1 MKKIAQI
8 LIGLLLSASVLADA
22 SIPPV
27 ATTKTPDPVKTSVLM
42 KTSAGDLVLEL
53 DTQAAPETTKNFLQY
68 VDEGFYNNTLFHRV
82 IANFMVQGGG
92 FDTDM
97 QEKPTHPPIKN
108 ESLNGLKNVRGTI
121 AMART
126 QNPDSASA
134 QFFINVVDNAYLD
147 GSSNKPGY
155 AVFGVV
161 TQGMDI
167 IEKIAATVTG
177 TRNGQRDVP
186 VNDVV
191 LISVRRLADAVTTPT
206 ANAKPVVETEI
217 PATIQQPSVSTP
229 SIK

>member
-8 LIGLLLSASVLADA
+8 LIGLLLSASALADA
-22 SIPPV
+22 SIPPI
-27 ATTKTPDPVKTSVLM
+27 TTPNNTDFVKTRVLM

-108 ESLNGLKNVRGTI
+108 ESLNGLRNVHGTI

-126 QNPDSASA
+126 QNPDSATA

-155 AVFGVV
+155 AVFGTV

-191 LISVRRLADAVTTPT
+191 LISVRRLADAVAAPT
-206 ANAKPVVETEI
+206 ADTKPA
-217 PATIQQPSVSTP
+217 ATDIITKIQQPDVSTP
-229 SIK
+229 SSK